1 MRIIQVIWRG
11 PARADMWLVD
21 GQTSSGRT
29 AFLNSGTRIAL
40 CAGWRDGGRKR
51 DAEKLCVLGNNEPWR
66 RSAAARRTLLTMDHH
81 RPHHYSLQP
90 TDSTGWPLSSS
101 AVFSNDLRTR

>member
-29 AFLNSGTRIAL
+29 AFLNSGRIAL
-40 CAGWRDGGRKR
+40 CA
-51 DAEKLCVLGNNEPWR
+51 EVE
-66 RSAAARRTLLTMDHH
+66 H
-81 RPHHYSLQP
+81 
-90 TDSTGWPLSSS
+90 
-101 AVFSNDLRTR
+101 